1 MLVASASRHVPFTT
15 THYPHLTSI
24 APFRPAT
31 SPVQKG
37 QAPGRGW
44 GDLLNPKRHLGSH
57 QPICFLLD
65 RLDQHLKSMADLAA
79 QHPTLHF
86 WPMRPKPTF
95 NLRYGLAR
103 TRNEKITLLS
113 FQKWRQHEM
122 RCNLDEPATIHP
134 WLHEYNVNCKMKHTG
149 RDNNPY
155 ISLHDQNDQLL
166 LTPYPLCEVLQLPP
180 RNLLKP
186 KALRLIRHEQ
196 GIIASQA
203 ELRTMGFSFL
213 RPQKKTKET
222 VQEWDEVSEAAP
234 LATDH
239 HSFQRHM
246 RCASRNSLDS
256 TQAQLC
262 GRPHIHSAPV
272 GSPNLRR

>member
-1 MLVASASRHVPFTT
+1 MTSPLHVLTTNPGTHQASCTNAGRSLSQGEHSPAFWPRMLVASASRHVPFTT
-15 THYPHLTSI
+15 IHYPHLISI
-24 APFRPAT
+24 APFGPAT

-86 WPMRPKPTF
+86 WPMRPKSTF

-134 WLHEYNVNCKMKHTG
+134 WLHE
-149 RDNNPY
+149 
-155 ISLHDQNDQLL
+155 
-166 LTPYPLCEVLQLPP
+166 
-180 RNLLKP
+180 
-186 KALRLIRHEQ
+186 
-196 GIIASQA
+196 
-203 ELRTMGFSFL
+203 
-213 RPQKKTKET
+213 
-222 VQEWDEVSEAAP
+222 
-234 LATDH
+234 
-239 HSFQRHM
+239 
-246 RCASRNSLDS
+246 
-256 TQAQLC
+256 
-262 GRPHIHSAPV
+262 
-272 GSPNLRR
+272 